1 MPIRNEN
8 PSTNSLTE
16 QRLTGAL
23 YTGWLNFN
31 FPDVAKSAVKLTL
44 TGQNL
49 DSNKYITVSYKTDD
63 ASNDDT
69 GSWTTFGSD
78 GKFTSSGAIVTSS
91 FQLNFKRIRFKLAF
105 TSNETSS
112 GPKLNGI
119 VFHSMWNPVEY
130 RRWRAITKLTDRR
143 SMSLRRIRRN
153 TLRTVDLANLE
164 TLRKEP
170 LILYTDIDDNTHYVS
185 MRYADELV
193 KSRVQSTR
201 NITLDQTRRLIFELT
216 EVKTS

>member
-1 MPIRNEN
+1 
-8 PSTNSLTE
+8 
-16 QRLTGAL
+16 
-23 YTGWLNFN
+23 
-31 FPDVAKSAVKLTL
+31 
-44 TGQNL
+44 
-49 DSNKYITVSYKTDD
+49 
-63 ASNDDT
+63 
-69 GSWTTFGSD
+69 
-78 GKFTSSGAIVTSS
+78 
-91 FQLNFKRIRFKLAF
+91 
-105 TSNETSS
+105 
-112 GPKLNGI
+112 
-119 VFHSMWNPVEY
+119 MWIPVEY

-153 TLRTVDLANLE
+153 TLRTTDLANLE

-170 LILYTDIDDNTHYVS
+170 LILYTDIDGNSHYVS